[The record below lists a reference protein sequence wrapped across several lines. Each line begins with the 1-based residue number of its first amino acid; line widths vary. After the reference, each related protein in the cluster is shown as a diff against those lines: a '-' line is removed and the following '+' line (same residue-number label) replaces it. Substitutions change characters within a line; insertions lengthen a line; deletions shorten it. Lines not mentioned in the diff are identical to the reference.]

1 MEGFFIKKVILFLML
16 ILSSLSFAAK
26 KLYVG
31 TNAEFAPYEY
41 LENGKMVGFDIELM
55 DAIGEELGYE
65 IVWSNMSF
73 DGLLPALQMKKIDAV
88 IAGMS
93 QTPERQKAVTFSMP
107 YLLFSSDE
115 HYVIVNEESS
125 YVKKEELN
133 GKKIGVQIGT
143 MQEEFAKDLG
153 GLPQLYNSWTGALMD
168 LQQNKIDAV
177 IIADVSGEEYLKTM
191 KGIKKIDVV
200 EENFPGA
207 SIALRKGETELAEQI
222 NQAILKI
229 DAEGKYLEILKK
241 YFPDKLDNYDAYKKA
256 NNL

>member
-1 MEGFFIKKVILFLML
+1 MKKVILFLML
-16 ILSSLSFAAK
+16 ILSSLSFTAK

>member
-1 MEGFFIKKVILFLML
+1 MKKVILFLML

-241 YFPDKLDNYDAYKKA
+241 YFPDKLDNYDSYKKA

>member
-1 MEGFFIKKVILFLML
+1 MKKVILFLML

-229 DAEGKYLEILKK
+229 DAEGKYLETLKK

>member
-1 MEGFFIKKVILFLML
+1 MKKVILFLML

-177 IIADVSGEEYLKTM
+177 IIADVSGEEYLQTM

>member
-1 MEGFFIKKVILFLML
+1 MKKVILFLML

-168 LQQNKIDAV
+168 LQQNKIDTV

>member
-1 MEGFFIKKVILFLML
+1 MKKVILFLML

-93 QTPERQKAVTFSMP
+93 QTSERQKAVTFSMP

>member
-1 MEGFFIKKVILFLML
+1 MKKVILFLML

-65 IVWSNMSF
+65 VVWSNMSF

-207 SIALRKGETELAEQI
+207 SIALRKSETELAEQI

>member
-1 MEGFFIKKVILFLML
+1 MKKVILFLML

-107 YLLFSSDE
+107 YLLFSSDK

>member
-1 MEGFFIKKVILFLML
+1 MKKVILFLML

-177 IIADVSGEEYLKTM
+177 IIADVSGEEYLNTM

>member
-1 MEGFFIKKVILFLML
+1 MKKVILFLML

-256 NNL
+256 NTL

>member
-1 MEGFFIKKVILFLML
+1 MKKVILFLMI
-16 ILSSLSFAAK
+16 ILSKISFAAK

-168 LQQNKIDAV
+168 LQQNKIDAL

-207 SIALRKGETELAEQI
+207 SIALRKSETELAEQI

>member
-1 MEGFFIKKVILFLML
+1 MKKVILFLML
-16 ILSSLSFAAK
+16 ILSSLSFATK

-107 YLLFSSDE
+107 YLFIE
-115 HYVIVNEESS
+115 GGHYVLVAENSPLT
-125 YVKKEELN
+125 KKEELK
-133 GKKIGVQIGT
+133 GKQVGVQIGT
-143 MQEEFAKDLG
+143 VQEEFTINVG
-153 GLPQLYNSWTGALMD
+153 GIPKLYDSWTGALMD
-168 LQQNKIDAV
+168 LKNGKVDAV
-177 IIADVSGEEYLKTM
+177 IIADISAEEYLKNLD
-191 KGIKKIDVV
+191 GIKKIDII
-200 EENFPGA
+200 FDTKPGA
-207 SIALRKGETELAEQI
+207 SVAFRKGNTEMAEKF
-222 NQAILKI
+222 NKALLEL

>member
-1 MEGFFIKKVILFLML
+1 MKKVILFLML

-229 DAEGKYLEILKK
+229 DAEGKYLEILKNIS
-241 YFPDKLDNYDAYKKA
+241 LIN
-256 NNL
+256 

>member
-1 MEGFFIKKVILFLML
+1 MKKVILFLML

-31 TNAEFAPYEY
+31 TNAEFASYEY

>member
-1 MEGFFIKKVILFLML
+1 MKKVILFLML

-200 EENFPGA
+200 KENFPGA

>member
-1 MEGFFIKKVILFLML
+1 MKKVILFLML

-229 DAEGKYLEILKK
+229 DAEEKYLEILKK

>member
-1 MEGFFIKKVILFLML
+1 MKKVILFLML

-153 GLPQLYNSWTGALMD
+153 GLSQLYNSWTGALMD

>member
-1 MEGFFIKKVILFLML
+1 MKKVILFLML

-73 DGLLPALQMKKIDAV
+73 DGLLPALQMKKIDTV

>member
-1 MEGFFIKKVILFLML
+1 MKKVILFLML

-229 DAEGKYLEILKK
+229 DTDGKYFEILQK
-241 YFPDKLDNYDAYKKA
+241 YFPDKINKYHEYK
-256 NNL
+256 NNK